1 MKIIFDKTS
10 TSTPFDDLTSLTVD
24 SENANFPKENLRDD
38 YTTNVWR
45 AATGVKTA
53 TITAY
58 VSKGSA
64 VEVLNTNAT
73 TATVTAISGEA
84 YAFEADWDFEADWA
98 FASNVILSA
107 VVVYSLPGSGGR
119 LWADYAEFLVAHTV
133 TIELTADDDVYAGIL
148 RAGYVETFPDPTLG
162 IQEASI
168 DYSVE
173 KELNIG
179 SAYYR
184 KRNVVRQFNGLSII
198 DTRANIWALKHEIFD
213 AVGPQPLAIRII
225 SSTAITDW
233 EFVAYAKCLENPRME
248 HITHDYSRL
257 SFTLQEVI

>member
-73 TATVTAISGEA
+73 SATVKAVFGED
-84 YAFEADWDFEADWA
+84 YAFEADWDFEADWE
-98 FASNVILSA
+98 FASSVISA
-107 VVVYSLPGSGGR
+107 STMVYSLPGLGGR
-119 LWADYAEFLVAHTV
+119 LWADYAEAEIAHTV

-148 RAGYVETFPDPTLG
+148 RVGMVETFPEPTFGLG
-162 IQEASI
+162 ESSI

-173 KELNIG
+173 RELNIG

-184 KRNVVRQFNGLSII
+184 KRNVVRQFNGVSII
-198 DTRANIWALKHEIFD
+198 DTRANIWALKHDIFD

-233 EFVAYAKCLENPRME
+233 EFVVYAKCLESPRID
-248 HITHDYSRL
+248 HITNDYSRL